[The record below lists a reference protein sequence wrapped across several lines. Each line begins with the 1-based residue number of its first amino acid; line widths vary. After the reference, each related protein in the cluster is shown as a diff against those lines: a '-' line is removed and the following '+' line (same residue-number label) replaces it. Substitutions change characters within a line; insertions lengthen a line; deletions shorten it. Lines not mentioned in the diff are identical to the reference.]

1 MSPGVLLAA
10 LLAAPPGEWLSLS
23 GTGLLTLHDAATL
36 ARGRVGIAVT
46 IDNRDRDP
54 LGLDL
59 LDGSVAWTIGLT
71 PRLET
76 YGHAV
81 LSRVA
86 SLPERP
92 PLPPPPL
99 DLIQVGGA
107 GVPPPPRYALYP
119 ETPYVNK
126 RGSARFDA
134 WVPGDALLGVKR
146 RFGEASSWRPA
157 VAACL
162 EVKLPLTRRLDDLQ
176 SGAGTGGV
184 DLTARAVAEWRRG
197 ADSWV
202 ASLGYV
208 RTGRGAS
215 GDRLIAVPDAAGPA
229 LGEDTPL
236 VLADRVEAGLG
247 WRRRLSDR
255 LALVL
260 EGVKTMDVGDR
271 TPVLDQAPPL
281 DVLGGLQVRWG
292 RARLAAGLRYHGDA
306 LESGR
311 VRPSPLAGLID
322 VTDVAAADLSRF
334 LDSLGAKSALP
345 ALRGGSQRVVAAPGA
360 TDLPEGA
367 FRLPDD
373 YRLRS
378 EHQWGFV
385 LVWGWEF

>member
-1 MSPGVLLAA
+1 MPPGVLLAA
-10 LLAAPPGEWLSLS
+10 LLAAPPGAWLSLS
-23 GTGLLTLHDAATL
+23 GTGLLTLHDTATL
-36 ARGRVGIAVT
+36 APGRVGLAFT

-59 LDGSVAWTIGLT
+59 LDGSVAWTVGLT

-76 YGHAV
+76 YGHAM

-86 SLPERP
+86 SLPESP

-99 DLIQVGGA
+99 DLVQVGGA
-107 GVPPPPRYALYP
+107 IVPPPPRYALYP

-126 RGSARFDA
+126 RGTSRFDD
-134 WVPGDALLGVKR
+134 WVPGDAVLGLKR
-146 RFGEASSWRPA
+146 RLSEASSWRPA
-157 VAACL
+157 LAACL
-162 EVKLPLTRRLDDLQ
+162 EAKIPLTRGLDDLQ

-184 DLTARAVAEWRRG
+184 DLTARAIAEWRRG
-197 ADSWV
+197 GDSWV
-202 ASLGYV
+202 ASLSYV
-208 RTGRGAS
+208 RTAGGAR
-215 GDRLIAVPDAAGPA
+215 GDRLITVPDPAGPA
-229 LGEDTPL
+229 LAEDTPL
-236 VLADRVEAGLG
+236 SLADRVEAGLG
-247 WRRRLSDR
+247 WRRRLSNR

-260 EGVKTMDVGDR
+260 ETVKTMDVGER

-281 DVLGGLQVRWG
+281 DVLGGLQARWG

-322 VTDVAAADLSRF
+322 VSDVADADLARF
-334 LDSLGAKSALP
+334 LGSLGAESAVP
-345 ALRGGSQRVVAAPGA
+345 ALRRGSQRVIAASDVA
-360 TDLPEGA
+360 DLPEGA
-367 FRLPDD
+367 RRLPDA

-385 LVWGWEF
+385 LAWGWEF